1 MDMMMIDR
9 VVDQMDKRVKGGGE
23 KGKMP
28 KGKTKTKDGALK
40 GAATKTKRRKSRY
53 ENQET

>member
-1 MDMMMIDR
+1 MMMIDR